1 MSSGEAARGAA
12 WVDRIKPGKDRLELP
27 DRGNGNVGGLYLIV
41 QPTGRKSWAVRF
53 RLHGK
58 SHKHTLGSYPAIGL
72 AEARSQAGE
81 ALRLVHRGIDPESVR
96 QTAAPSFESVVRDFI
111 DRHAKKNRSW
121 TEAAR
126 LLGLRPQL
134 TVIEGGLI
142 ERWGKRPVDDI
153 RRDEVVA
160 LLDDIAERAPYVA
173 NRTLAYLRKLYNWA
187 TPRYR
192 LTDSP
197 CRGVSAPGKEQSRD
211 RVLTDE
217 ELRRVWLAAGK
228 IGYPFGDIVRLLIL
242 SGQRLTEVAQMEWSE
257 IDLDAKLWTLPRGRV
272 KNDKGHTV
280 PLSAAA
286 IAIIEQLP
294 RKDALLFNGRSGRM
308 ASGSVSRFKEKLDEL
323 SGVKGWRL
331 HDLRRTTASGMA
343 GLKIALPVIEKVL
356 NHSSGTFKGVLGVY
370 QRHTFAAEKAE
381 ALEAWGNF
389 ITSLIEG
396 KAANVVLMRA

>member
-1 MSSGEAARGAA
+1 
-12 WVDRIKPGKDRLELP
+12 
-27 DRGNGNVGGLYLIV
+27 LYLIV

-58 SHKHTLGSYPAIGL
+58 SRKHTLGSYPAIGL

-81 ALRLVHRGIDPESVR
+81 ALRLVHRGINPESVK

-111 DRHAKKNRSW
+111 ERHAKKNRSW

-134 TVIEGGLI
+134 TFIEGGLI

-153 RRDEVVA
+153 RRDEIVA

-192 LTDSP
+192 LTSNP
-197 CRGVSAPGKEQSRD
+197 CQGVSAPGKERSRD

-217 ELRRVWLAAGK
+217 ELRRVWLAAGE
-228 IGYPFGDIVRLLIL
+228 IGYPFGDVVRLLIL
-242 SGQRLTEVAQMEWSE
+242 TGQRLNEVAQMEWSE

-272 KNDKGHTV
+272 KNDRGHTV

-286 IAIIEQLP
+286 IEIIERLP
-294 RKDALLFNGRSGRM
+294 RKGALVFNGRSGRM
-308 ASGSVSRFKEKLDEL
+308 ASGSVSRFKEKLDQL
-323 SGVKGWRL
+323 SGVKTWRL

-343 GLKIALPVIEKVL
+343 GLKIALPVIEKCL
-356 NHSSGTFKGVLGVY
+356 NHSSGTFKGVLGIY
-370 QRHTFAAEKAE
+370 QRHEFAAEKAD

-389 ITSLIEG
+389 ITTLIEG
-396 KAANVVLMRA
+396 RLANVTRLADVRSAV

>member
-41 QPTGRKSWAVRF
+41 QPSGRKSWAVRF

-72 AEARSQAGE
+72 AEARSQTGE
-81 ALRLVHRGIDPESVR
+81 ALRLVHRGINPESVK

-134 TVIEGGLI
+134 TIIEGGLI

-153 RRDEVVA
+153 HRDEVVA
-160 LLDDIAERAPYVA
+160 LLDDIADRAPYVA

-211 RVLTDE
+211 RVLSDE
-217 ELRRVWLAAGK
+217 ELRRVWLATGE

-257 IDLDAKLWTLPRGRV
+257 VDLDAKLWTLPRGRV

-280 PLSAAA
+280 PLSTAA
-286 IAIIEQLP
+286 IEIIEQLP
-294 RKDALLFNGRSGRM
+294 RKGALLFNGRSGRM
-308 ASGSVSRFKEKLDEL
+308 ASGSVSRFKEKLDQL
-323 SGVKGWRL
+323 SGVKAWRL

-381 ALEAWGNF
+381 ALEAWGRF
-389 ITSLIEG
+389 VTTLAEG